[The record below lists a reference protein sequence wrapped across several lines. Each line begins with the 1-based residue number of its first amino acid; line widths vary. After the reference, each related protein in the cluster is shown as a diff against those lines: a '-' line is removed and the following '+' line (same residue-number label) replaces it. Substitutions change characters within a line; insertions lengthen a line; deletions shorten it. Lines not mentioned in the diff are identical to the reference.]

1 MVRFKYEFSDCLLD
15 VLWQDID
22 NAKYLL
28 FNVTENFPRA
38 LKTRSLNVNALK
50 PLINL

>member
-38 LKTRSLNVNALK
+38 LKTRCLNVNALK